1 MKIWKKFG
9 LVVLTSLMALGLG
22 ACGQK
27 KEDNTIVFW
36 NPLTGDDGKYMNN
49 IVSQYNKTNPKY
61 KVKAVVTSDMYT
73 KINTV
78 MNSKKGI
85 PDMTI
90 IHADRIPGF
99 VKQGM
104 LEPITTW
111 TKSQKDLKSSNY
123 LSEAWNAGTVGGKQY
138 SVPLDIHSSAMYYN
152 KDLLKKYGVENWL
165 DDGVITI
172 PEILS
177 LKGKMKKGD
186 YVVNDAL
193 ISWVLL
199 AELNNAGG
207 DVQDSKGNPTV
218 DTPQM
223 RKAIEAVKS
232 IADAGLMTPYG
243 TDGYLKFQSQHVLLS
258 TDGTWTSTAHKA
270 VKGLNFGVTNVYSLD
285 ANKFTNRGSSH
296 EFTMLKKSKEE
307 RSNAKEKGI
316 AKFVEY
322 MRTHSI
328 EWAKAGQIPASNNV
342 NESETYKKNY
352 MQAFFTS
359 TPKEE
364 ASLKIY
370 TYVYYPE
377 VQESL
382 DKYGAD
388 MVHGKMSVVKGLAKA
403 QKYADDKVKEA
414 EKSEK

>member
-1 MKIWKKFG
+1 MKIWKKIG
-9 LVVLTSLMALGLG
+9 LTMLSLATVLALG
-22 ACGQK
+22 ACGK
-27 KEDNTIVFW
+27 KAEDKTIVFW

-49 IVSQYNKTNPKY
+49 IVADYNKTNPEY

-78 MNSKKGI
+78 MNSGKGV

-90 IHADRIPGF
+90 IHADRIPGY
-99 VKQGM
+99 VKQGL

-111 TKSQKDLKSSNY
+111 TKSQKSLKGSNY
-123 LSEAWNAGTVGGKQY
+123 LSEAWNAGTIDGKQY

-152 KDLLKKYGVENWL
+152 KDLLKKYGVEHWL
-165 DDGVITI
+165 DDGIITI
-172 PEILS
+172 PEMLE

-193 ISWVLL
+193 ISWVIL

-207 DVQDSKGNPTV
+207 DVKDADDNPTV
-218 DTPQM
+218 NTPEM
-223 RKAIEAVKS
+223 KKAIEAVKS
-232 IADAGLMTPYG
+232 IADAGLMTKYG

-258 TDGTWTSTAHKA
+258 TDGTWTSTAHSA
-270 VKGLNFGVTNVYSLD
+270 VKGLNFGVTNVYSLNAD
-285 ANKFTNRGSSH
+285 KFTNRGSSH

-316 AKFVEY
+316 AKFVAY
-322 MRTHSI
+322 MRKHSI
-328 EWAKAGQIPASNNV
+328 EWAKAGQIPASKQV
-342 NESETYKKNY
+342 NESKEYKDNY

-359 TPKEE
+359 TPKETE
-364 ASLKIY
+364 SLKIY

-382 DKYGAD
+382 DKYAAD
-388 MVHGKMSVVKGLAKA
+388 MVHGKMDVDKGLAKA
-403 QKYADDKVKEA
+403 QKYVDDKVKEA
-414 EKSEK
+414 EKTEK